1 MNEGLIP
8 RRYAKALFKVAQEKS
23 CVGQMYIL
31 MKQLAQSFASQPA
44 LQQTVANPFVSAG
57 EKVSLIKTASG
68 ATDADALMDDFLKL
82 LIQNK
87 RIDLIRDIA
96 LAYAEIYR
104 NENNIYVVTVTSA
117 EPLGDAELDRLKK
130 IVEKHLPEGSSMEFS
145 AQVDPSIIG
154 GFTIAINNERLDA
167 SIKNELKQL
176 RLKLINS

>member
-8 RRYAKALFKVAQEKS
+8 RRYAKALLKVAQQQN
-23 CVGQMYIL
+23 CAPRIYAL
-31 MKQLAQSFASQPA
+31 MKQLARSFADQPA
-44 LQQTVANPFVSAG
+44 LNRTIANPFVSAE
-57 EKVSLIKTASG
+57 EKVRLVNIAAGTPDGDTLFA
-68 ATDADALMDDFLKL
+68 DFLKL

-96 LAYAEIYR
+96 LAYSEIYR
-104 NENNIYVVTVTSA
+104 KENNIFVVTVTSA
-117 EPLGDAELDRLKK
+117 QPLEDSELERLKK
-130 IVEKHLPEGSSMEFS
+130 IVENHLPEGSSMEFT
-145 AQVDPSIIG
+145 AAVDPAIIG